1 MVDKI
6 SNSSGIC
13 FPRAEWRIN
22 HFLCRYNYSVAL
34 LRRVWDVGYEEK
46 LHQTLFS
53 SLCVA
58 SGKQHMLRFS
68 AFSHFWS
75 VFLFRPTCC
84 SLRFECCQ
92 HIGRRCMQKTQK
104 KISPGKQMPVRRR
117 LVFDMAGDS
126 FLKRPETISPQSIR
140 ESRKD
145 PKCNVQSIYFRI
157 NLVNV

>member
-34 LRRVWDVGYEEK
+34 LRRVWDVGYKEK

-84 SLRFECCQ
+84 SLRFECRR

-104 KISPGKQMPVRRR
+104 NLTRKTDASKAKTRLRYGWRQFSQKTRDDKSPVHTR
-117 LVFDMAGDS
+117 
-126 FLKRPETISPQSIR
+126 EPQRS
-140 ESRKD
+140 K
-145 PKCNVQSIYFRI
+145 V
-157 NLVNV
+157 